1 VSVRA
6 LVVDDEPLACRQLRR
21 FLSALGDV
29 EVVGE
34 CESGADAVQKIVALL
49 PDVVFLDVQMPHL
62 GGFDVLDVVGPE
74 RMPPVVFVTAY
85 EQYAIRALRAHAVDY
100 LLKPVDPD
108 EVSQA
113 LVRVRRQL
121 GEPREDLAA
130 RLAELLADRARGS
143 AYLQRLIVREGGR
156 QLVVRASDV
165 DWLEAAD
172 NSVRVHVGQ
181 SVYVTRATL
190 TGFAGQLDPRRFARI
205 HRSTIV
211 NVDRVREIQP
221 WFNGEYVVFLADRTQ
236 LMVGP
241 TFRDAFLQ
249 LLRGTGAGP

>member
-1 VSVRA
+1 MSVRA
-6 LVVDDEPLACRQLRR
+6 LVVDDEPLACQQLRR

-29 EVVGE
+29 DVVGE
-34 CESGADAVQKIVALL
+34 CESGADAVQKIATLR

-62 GGFDVLDVVGPE
+62 DGFGVLDAVGPE

-85 EQYAIRALRAHAVDY
+85 EEYAIRALRAHAVDY

-113 LVRVRRQL
+113 LVRLRRRL
-121 GEPREDLAA
+121 GEPHQDAAA
-130 RLAELLADRARGS
+130 RLAELLAERVRGR
-143 AYLQRLIVREGGR
+143 AYLQRLIVRDRDR

-165 DWLEAAD
+165 DWLEADD
-172 NSVRVHVGQ
+172 NVVRVHVGP
-181 SVYVTRATL
+181 SVYVTRSTL
-190 TGFAGQLDPRRFARI
+190 GGFARQLDPRRFARI

-236 LMVGP
+236 LTVGP

-249 LLRGTGAGP
+249 LLRGTGAEP